1 MNMPILA
8 QTIQVADKQ
17 TSLIQYK
24 SVPVMATAQLAE
36 FYGAQPKNIND
47 NFSNNIDRF
56 EEDKHFFKLEGDE
69 LKAFKNITDNIGY
82 VPKQAARLILWTEKG
97 AARHAKILDTDQ
109 AWDVFEQLEEVYF
122 AVKEKSYLST
132 LPNFADPAEAAIAW
146 ANEYKAKQLAEQQL
160 QIAAPKVQYFDRVAD
175 VGNLM
180 TASTVGKKLGMSA
193 QVLNEHLKPLK
204 VYDLRQAGK
213 IFAQWFIDKGFGEVK
228 KTSNGYNTSKF
239 TNKGEQWIVEKLTSG
254 GVI

>member
-1 MNMPILA
+1 MNMLA
-8 QTIQVADKQ
+8 QFGNTEQSMNHLEIANLVQKRPDNVKRTIEGLADAGVISKPQ
-17 TSLIQYK
+17 TEDGIKAPNGVIPKLYIFTGEQGKRDSII
-24 SVPVMATAQLAE
+24 VVAQLCPEFTARLVDRWAE
-36 FYGAQPKNIND
+36 
-47 NFSNNIDRF
+47 
-56 EEDKHFFKLEGDE
+56 LETLVAKTQITTPHDYLSA
-69 LKAFKNITDNIGY
+69 LKAL
-82 VPKQAARLILWTEKG
+82 VESEEQKQAA
-97 AARHAKILDTDQ
+97 Q
-109 AWDVFEQLEEVYF
+109 Q
-122 AVKEKSYLST
+122 
-132 LPNFADPAEAAIAW
+132 
-146 ANEYKAKQLAEQQL
+146 QLA
-160 QIAAPKVQYFDRVAD
+160 IAAPKVQYFDRVAD

-213 IFAQWFIDKGFGEVK
+213 IFTQWFIDKGFGEVK

>member
-1 MNMPILA
+1 MNMLA
-8 QTIQVADKQ
+8 QFNQNQKTIEIDGAVIRQDQHGRFHLNDLHIASGGLDKNKPSNFLRQDQIQALVAEIERCSDMSNGVNAIESIRGGLNQGTYAVKQ
-17 TSLIQYK
+17 IVYAYAMWISPSFNLKVINTFDAVVTGNLQPQITTPQDYLSALKALVVSEEQKQIAQQ
-24 SVPVMATAQLAE
+24 QLA
-36 FYGAQPKNIND
+36 
-47 NFSNNIDRF
+47 
-56 EEDKHFFKLEGDE
+56 
-69 LKAFKNITDNIGY
+69 
-82 VPKQAARLILWTEKG
+82 
-97 AARHAKILDTDQ
+97 
-109 AWDVFEQLEEVYF
+109 
-122 AVKEKSYLST
+122 
-132 LPNFADPAEAAIAW
+132 
-146 ANEYKAKQLAEQQL
+146 
-160 QIAAPKVQYFDRVAD
+160 IAAPKVQYFDRVAD

-254 GVI
+254 GVV